1 MNELKTGT
9 VLQGGKYRIER
20 VLGQGGF
27 GITYMATQIA
37 LNRKVA
43 IKEFFMKELCNR
55 DNTTSQVSVP
65 SIGSQDIV
73 DRFRAKF
80 VKEAQTIATLDNPHI
95 IRIYDIFTEN
105 GTAYYVMDYIGGGS
119 LTNIVEQDGPMSE
132 SVAISFI
139 RQIGDALS
147 YIHARHINH
156 LDIKPS
162 NILVG
167 NNEQAVVID
176 FGLSKRYDATGSQTS
191 STPVG
196 ISHGFAPLEQYQP
209 GGVSTFSPSTDIY
222 SLGATLYK
230 LLSAQTPPNATILID
245 SDLDLSSLPN
255 TVSTSTKAA
264 ISASMQPKRKD
275 RPQSVERFLN
285 MLANNTEKKDT
296 ILNSKPETDECTV
309 LAAEAAKSFKAQS
322 QELKNNNQAKLSA
335 TQKGRKTVEEVRGKK
350 GAFFKSLT
358 ITGLIIVCA
367 LGYFKFTQHH
377 TATNELTAVAQ
388 KEPNGPGDLGLS
400 VKWSTINLGA
410 IYDYDLGYYT
420 AFEPIFNA
428 VDTSF
433 LKSMPFPESPEY
445 FNDPN
450 HDPVVKYLGNGWRL
464 PFESEMSELI
474 EKCKWTWIM
483 KNGIEGAKVT
493 GPNGNSIFLPASGV
507 YDDYAGWG
515 GKWRD
520 KNKTGFYLTKSMV
533 LRNDSV
539 GHYRLMFSEKN
550 RGVYVGCENSFFMA
564 VRPVK
569 DY

>member
-309 LAAEAAKSFKAQS
+309 LASEAAKSFKELS
-322 QELKNNNQAKLSA
+322 LELKNNNQAKPSA
-335 TQKGRKTVEEVRGKK
+335 TQKGRETVEEVRGKK
-350 GAFFKSLT
+350 GAFLKCLT

-377 TATNELTAVAQ
+377 TATNEPTAVAQ
-388 KEPNGPGDLGLS
+388 K
-400 VKWSTINLGA
+400 
-410 IYDYDLGYYT
+410 
-420 AFEPIFNA
+420 
-428 VDTSF
+428 
-433 LKSMPFPESPEY
+433 
-445 FNDPN
+445 
-450 HDPVVKYLGNGWRL
+450 
-464 PFESEMSELI
+464 
-474 EKCKWTWIM
+474 
-483 KNGIEGAKVT
+483 
-493 GPNGNSIFLPASGV
+493 
-507 YDDYAGWG
+507 
-515 GKWRD
+515 
-520 KNKTGFYLTKSMV
+520 
-533 LRNDSV
+533 
-539 GHYRLMFSEKN
+539 
-550 RGVYVGCENSFFMA
+550 
-564 VRPVK
+564 
-569 DY
+569 

>member
-20 VLGQGGF
+20 VLGQGGI

-55 DNTTSQVSVP
+55 NNTTSQVSVP

-264 ISASMQPKRKD
+264 ISASMPPKRG
-275 RPQSVERFLN
+275 S
-285 MLANNTEKKDT
+285 
-296 ILNSKPETDECTV
+296 
-309 LAAEAAKSFKAQS
+309 
-322 QELKNNNQAKLSA
+322 LSA
-335 TQKGRKTVEEVRGKK
+335 HS
-350 GAFFKSLT
+350 SLQT
-358 ITGLIIVCA
+358 MMPTFPTSKAAPPRCA
-367 LGYFKFTQHH
+367 TR
-377 TATNELTAVAQ
+377 T
-388 KEPNGPGDLGLS
+388 S
-400 VKWSTINLGA
+400 ST
-410 IYDYDLGYYT
+410 
-420 AFEPIFNA
+420 
-428 VDTSF
+428 
-433 LKSMPFPESPEY
+433 
-445 FNDPN
+445 
-450 HDPVVKYLGNGWRL
+450 L
-464 PFESEMSELI
+464 P
-474 EKCKWTWIM
+474 
-483 KNGIEGAKVT
+483 
-493 GPNGNSIFLPASGV
+493 
-507 YDDYAGWG
+507 
-515 GKWRD
+515 
-520 KNKTGFYLTKSMV
+520 
-533 LRNDSV
+533 
-539 GHYRLMFSEKN
+539 
-550 RGVYVGCENSFFMA
+550 
-564 VRPVK
+564 
-569 DY
+569 